1 VLYYPAVIEPRITT
15 AVLGIFAVLFEDVRQ
30 PRYGL
35 EIAKAADLSHTTIY
49 DILARLEAAGWLR
62 SEWEIQNSHTNRRPR
77 RRLYRL
83 TPLGERT
90 ARRSIEAQ
98 FQTLTREHKASR
110 WTPEPSGA
118 S

>member
-1 VLYYPAVIEPRITT
+1 MGEPRITA
-15 AVLGIFAVLFEDVRQ
+15 AVLGIFAVLFEDVGE

-62 SEWEIQNSHTNRRPR
+62 SEWEIPSSRTDKRPR

-83 TPLGERT
+83 TPLGEST
-90 ARRSIEAQ
+90 ARRSIETQ
-98 FQTLTREHKASR
+98 LQMLTRGRKAPR
-110 WTPEPSGA
+110 WAPEPSGA

>member
-1 VLYYPAVIEPRITT
+1 
-15 AVLGIFAVLFEDVRQ
+15 VLGIFAVLFEDVHQ

-62 SEWEIQNSHTNRRPR
+62 SEWEIPNSHTNRRPR

-83 TPLGERT
+83 TPLGEST

-98 FQTLTREHKASR
+98 FQMLARERRASR
-110 WTPEPSGA
+110 WIPEPSGA